1 MFGWWEGVRRGS
13 LLSRDYASVICYFG
27 KVFNVYMWV
36 MGRVNT
42 VCGRGQGEGGLKI
55 EDG

>member
-1 MFGWWEGVRRGS
+1 MRGP
-13 LLSRDYASVICYFG
+13 LLRRDYAPVICYFG

-36 MGRVNT
+36 MVRL
-42 VCGRGQGEGGLKI
+42 GGVGSLKI

>member
-1 MFGWWEGVRRGS
+1 MGVWAVGGGVRRGS

-42 VCGRGQGEGGLKI
+42 VCGRGVGLKI